1 MNEIKDSEKRLEIA
15 KKAGHIHNKIRNEIN
30 EWIRPGMQMIDI
42 ANKIENRIKELTLFD
57 INNPTKNGIG
67 FPTGLSLNECAAHWT
82 PNPGDKT
89 VLKKD
94 DICKVDYGVHIDGII
109 IDSAFTV
116 SFNPKYDKLLEAS
129 KTSTE
134 IALKMSGPD
143 TILGEIGEAVQEN
156 MESYE
161 IELNGKILP
170 IKTIKNLTG
179 HQIEPYKIHAGK
191 SVPNYK
197 IDYPLR
203 MKEGEYYAI
212 ETFSTTG
219 TGETKEMSDC
229 SHYMIDYNTDYK
241 NIALAV
247 KDRKCFD
254 SILKTFSTLAFCNRW
269 LEDYKIPK
277 YNRYLKSLCSTGVIK
292 KYPPL
297 CDIKGSYTAQFEHSI
312 TITDKGKIILSE

>member
-15 KKAGHIHNKIRNEIN
+15 KKAGHIHCIIRKEIN
-30 EWIRPGMQMIDI
+30 EWIKPGMLMIDI

-89 VLKKD
+89 ILKKD
-94 DICKVDYGVHIDGII
+94 DICKVDYGVQLDGII

-116 SFNPKYDKLLEAS
+116 SFNPEYDKLLEAS

-203 MKEGEYYAI
+203 MKRANI
-212 ETFSTTG
+212 MLLKLFSTTG

-241 NIALAV
+241 NMALAV

-254 SILKTFSTLAFCNRW
+254 SIIKTFSTLAFCN
-269 LEDYKIPK
+269 I
-277 YNRYLKSLCSTGVIK
+277 
-292 KYPPL
+292 
-297 CDIKGSYTAQFEHSI
+297 
-312 TITDKGKIILSE
+312 

>member
-1 MNEIKDSEKRLEIA
+1 MISNNEERLKIA
-15 KKAGHIHNKIRNEIN
+15 LKGGKIHSQIRNEIQ
-30 EWIRPGMQMIDI
+30 EWIQPGMLMIDI
-42 ANKIENRIKELTLFD
+42 ANRIENRIKELTLYD
-57 INNPTKNGIG
+57 INNPTNAGIG

-89 VLKKD
+89 ILNKNDV
-94 DICKVDYGVHIDGII
+94 CKIDYGVQIEGVI

-116 SFNPKYDKLLEAS
+116 SFNTTYDKLLEAS

-134 IALKMSGPD
+134 IALKMAGPE
-143 TILGEIGEAVQEN
+143 TILGEIGNAVQEN

-161 IELNGKILP
+161 IELNGKTIP

-203 MKEGEYYAI
+203 MEEGEYYAI
-212 ETFSTTG
+212 ETFASTG
-219 TGETKEMSDC
+219 TGETKEMNDC

-241 NIALAV
+241 NTSLAI

-254 SILKTFSTLAFCNRW
+254 SILNKFSTLAFCNRW

-277 YNRYLKSLCSTGVIK
+277 YNRFLKSLCSTGVIK

-297 CDIKGSYTAQFEHSI
+297 NDIKGSFTAQFEHSI
-312 TITDKGKIILSE
+312 AITENGKIILS